1 MCVCAFA
8 KSYKEAN
15 NYITPVS
22 LVVMLA
28 SFISFIPNI
37 ELTKNMALVPVANL
51 CLLLRDLLVFKFD
64 YLNILLVLFSNIIY
78 AIVWDVQ
85 TRQSGLCIQSKDE
98 SYFTDEDFINC
109 KVGEWVS
116 RP

>member
-1 MCVCAFA
+1 MKGYDGIIWYGYVILIVIFGIAILGAYLIFGIIGFWVGL
-8 KSYKEAN
+8 
-15 NYITPVS
+15 IT
-22 LVVMLA
+22 A
-28 SFISFIPNI
+28 
-37 ELTKNMALVPVANL
+37 
-51 CLLLRDLLVFKFD
+51 
-64 YLNILLVLFSNIIY
+64 ILNIIY
-78 AIVWDVQ
+78 AIVWDIQ

>member
-1 MCVCAFA
+1 MKGYDGIIWYGYVILIVIFGIAILGAYLIFGIIGFWVGL
-8 KSYKEAN
+8 
-15 NYITPVS
+15 IT
-22 LVVMLA
+22 A
-28 SFISFIPNI
+28 
-37 ELTKNMALVPVANL
+37 
-51 CLLLRDLLVFKFD
+51 
-64 YLNILLVLFSNIIY
+64 ILNIIY

>member
-1 MCVCAFA
+1 MKGYDGIIWYGYVILIVIFGIAILGAYLIFGIIGFWVGL
-8 KSYKEAN
+8 
-15 NYITPVS
+15 IT
-22 LVVMLA
+22 A
-28 SFISFIPNI
+28 
-37 ELTKNMALVPVANL
+37 
-51 CLLLRDLLVFKFD
+51 
-64 YLNILLVLFSNIIY
+64 ILNIIY

-85 TRQSGLCIQSKDE
+85 TKQSGLCIQSKDE

>member
-1 MCVCAFA
+1 MKGYDGMHWFGYVILISVFGIAILGAYLIFGIIGFWVGL
-8 KSYKEAN
+8 
-15 NYITPVS
+15 IT
-22 LVVMLA
+22 A
-28 SFISFIPNI
+28 
-37 ELTKNMALVPVANL
+37 
-51 CLLLRDLLVFKFD
+51 
-64 YLNILLVLFSNIIY
+64 ILNIIY

>member
-1 MCVCAFA
+1 M
-8 KSYKEAN
+8 KGYDGIIWYG
-15 NYITPVS
+15 YIILIVIFGIAI
-22 LVVMLA
+22 LGA
-28 SFISFIPNI
+28 
-37 ELTKNMALVPVANL
+37 
-51 CLLLRDLLVFKFD
+51 
-64 YLNILLVLFSNIIY
+64 YLIFGIIGFWVGLITAILNIIY

>member
-1 MCVCAFA
+1 MKGYDGIIWYGYVILIVIFGVAILGAYLIFGIIGFWVGL
-8 KSYKEAN
+8 
-15 NYITPVS
+15 IT
-22 LVVMLA
+22 A
-28 SFISFIPNI
+28 
-37 ELTKNMALVPVANL
+37 
-51 CLLLRDLLVFKFD
+51 
-64 YLNILLVLFSNIIY
+64 ILNIIY

>member
-1 MCVCAFA
+1 MNGYDGIIWYGYVILIVIFGIAILGAYLIFGIIGFWVGL
-8 KSYKEAN
+8 
-15 NYITPVS
+15 IT
-22 LVVMLA
+22 A
-28 SFISFIPNI
+28 
-37 ELTKNMALVPVANL
+37 
-51 CLLLRDLLVFKFD
+51 
-64 YLNILLVLFSNIIY
+64 ILNIIY